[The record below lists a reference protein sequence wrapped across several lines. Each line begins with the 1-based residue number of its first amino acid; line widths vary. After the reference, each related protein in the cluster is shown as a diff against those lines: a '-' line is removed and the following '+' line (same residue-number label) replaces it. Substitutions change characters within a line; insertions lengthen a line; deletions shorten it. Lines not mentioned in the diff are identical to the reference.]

1 MIDTFLAWAQAF
13 MLQVALAARSGNNP
27 VVPLISLFF
36 FLLILFR
43 GILPLRIP
51 RSAKAICALP
61 VFLGSF
67 NILIYLSLSRLRER
81 PEDLTLPLTVL
92 SFISSVVICW
102 GLLLILRDM
111 LRAVAALSRLIAR
124 RCKQNSTAETAS
136 PDLSRRRVLVN
147 GGLLLVAGA
156 AGCVGT
162 RNALGS
168 PEIIPTEILC
178 PRLPAALNGLRIVQ
192 LSDLHISDI
201 LTRAWV
207 RDVVDRVNALRPDL
221 IVVTGDLV
229 DGHPRELMRH
239 VEVLADLRA
248 AYGVHTCTGNHDFY
262 SGLEDWLPRFRELG
276 LGVLRNEHLVL
287 NINDVPLTILGL
299 HDLKESV
306 RGQGPDLKLALA
318 GAPEHSFRILLEHH
332 PQEAPKRAT
341 FTDIMLSGHTHGGQ
355 LVPLSPLVR
364 RANNGFV
371 AGYYPVGN
379 MRLYVSRGTGVW
391 GGLPLRLGVPAEIS
405 LLTLRSAS

>member
-1 MIDTFLAWAQAF
+1 MPPQREQSRCSPHFPFL
-13 MLQVALAARSGNNP
+13 
-27 VVPLISLFF
+27 

-136 PDLSRRRVLVN
+136 PDLSRRRFLVN

-239 VEVLADLRA
+239 VEVLADLHA
-248 AYGVHTCTGNHDFY
+248 PYGVHTCTGNHDFY
-262 SGLEDWLPRFRELG
+262 SGLEDWLPRFRDLG

-287 NINDVPLTILGL
+287 NINEVPLTILGL

-318 GAPEHSFRILLEHH
+318 ARRNIPSAFCWNTTRRKHQNGQPSRISCSPAIPTAGSLCRCPRWYAAQTTVLWPDTIPSGTCAFMSAEERAYGADSPCVWASLRKSACS
-332 PQEAPKRAT
+332 PC
-341 FTDIMLSGHTHGGQ
+341 
-355 LVPLSPLVR
+355 VPLPDR
-364 RANNGFV
+364 RNG
-371 AGYYPVGN
+371 AST
-379 MRLYVSRGTGVW
+379 RHGTI
-391 GGLPLRLGVPAEIS
+391 P
-405 LLTLRSAS
+405 

>member
-27 VVPLISLFF
+27 VVPLISLLF

-43 GILPLRIP
+43 GILPLHIP
-51 RSAKAICALP
+51 RYAKAICVLP
-61 VFLGSF
+61 AFLGAF
-67 NILIYLSLSRLRER
+67 NILIYLSLSRLKER

-92 SFISSVVICW
+92 SITSSVIVCW
-102 GLLLILRDM
+102 GLLLIVRDM
-111 LRAVAALSRLIAR
+111 LRAVAALSRLITR
-124 RCKQNSTAETAS
+124 RRKQRKSADS
-136 PDLSRRRVLVN
+136 PDLSRRRFLVN

-156 AGCVGT
+156 AGCAGT

-168 PEIIPTEILC
+168 PNVIPTDLFC

-201 LTRAWV
+201 LTHTWL
-207 RDVVDRVNALRPDL
+207 RDVVKQVNALRPDL
-221 IVVTGDLV
+221 IVVTGDIV
-229 DGHPRELMRH
+229 DGHPRELMKH
-239 VEVLADLRA
+239 IEALADLRA
-248 AYGVHTCTGNHDFY
+248 PYGVHTCTGNHDFY

-287 NINDVPLTILGL
+287 NINEVPLTILGL